1 MKELLKA
8 INRVACYLLLKIK
21 FANKHSSIRSTRI
34 SRDIQIGKKVSIGKN
49 AIIQSKVQ
57 IGDYSYL
64 NTQFGKSYIDSDVV
78 IGKYC
83 SIAPNVCIALGGH
96 DLSYITTSPILY
108 DKKRGFVIKTI
119 HNESNNK
126 KTVIGNDVWI
136 GANAN
141 IKKGITIGNGAVVAM
156 NSVVT
161 KNVPDYAIVAGNPA
175 KIIRYRFKPEE
186 IKKLLEMKWWDWP
199 EEKIRNNID
208 AFYNIENFI
217 AESDNK

>member
-1 MKELLKA
+1 M
-8 INRVACYLLLKIK
+8 
-21 FANKHSSIRSTRI
+21 
-34 SRDIQIGKKVSIGKN
+34 
-49 AIIQSKVQ
+49 
-57 IGDYSYL
+57 
-64 NTQFGKSYIDSDVV
+64 
-78 IGKYC
+78 
-83 SIAPNVCIALGGH
+83 
-96 DLSYITTSPILY
+96 
-108 DKKRGFVIKTI
+108 
-119 HNESNNK
+119 
-126 KTVIGNDVWI
+126 WI

>member
-1 MKELLKA
+1 M
-8 INRVACYLLLKIK
+8 
-21 FANKHSSIRSTRI
+21 
-34 SRDIQIGKKVSIGKN
+34 
-49 AIIQSKVQ
+49 
-57 IGDYSYL
+57 
-64 NTQFGKSYIDSDVV
+64 
-78 IGKYC
+78 
-83 SIAPNVCIALGGH
+83 
-96 DLSYITTSPILY
+96 
-108 DKKRGFVIKTI
+108 
-119 HNESNNK
+119 
-126 KTVIGNDVWI
+126 WI

-161 KNVPDYAIVAGNPA
+161 KNVPDYVIVAGNPA

-208 AFYNIENFI
+208 VFYNIENFI